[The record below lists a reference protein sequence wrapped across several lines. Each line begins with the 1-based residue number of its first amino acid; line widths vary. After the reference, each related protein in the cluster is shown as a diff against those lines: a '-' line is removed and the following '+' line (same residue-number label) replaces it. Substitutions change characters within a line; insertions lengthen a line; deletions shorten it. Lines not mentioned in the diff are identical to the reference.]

1 MTRITLNELDET
13 MEEIPAK
20 LMLIINAIDKGKAE
34 TNGLLRTLINELKTV
49 IQNNIAYLNN
59 K

>member
-1 MTRITLNELDET
+1 MTRIALNELDET

-59 K
+59 